1 MHHNHQ
7 LIAASVAAVLCLL
20 PADVRAQAST
30 TDSDS
35 TFVWTGRMAPGTTL
49 RVHTANG
56 PIESVVS
63 TDASAEVK
71 GIKRGRG
78 YRDSR
83 DDRDRRD
90 GRDGR
95 IYRYSDIIFEVRK
108 VGNDVVICAMY
119 PEDEC
124 EDDGIDSGRH
134 GDNGRRTR
142 AEISIK
148 VPKGVKLHLNSGN
161 GEVSAEGTGAGV
173 SARSGNGAIRVVANG
188 DSVTASSGNGD
199 VDITGAGGPVNAHS
213 GNGRVEVVTS
223 LGPVQATTGNGSI
236 TVEMAAIRGTEN
248 MSFRSGNGRVT
259 VILPADFNG
268 ELEGSTGNGHLISDF
283 PLSVEGRLDRQRVRA
298 TIGKGGPRLRMSS
311 GNGNLVLRKAGSS
324 RR

>member
-1 MHHNHQ
+1 MQHHHR
-7 LIAASVAAVLCLL
+7 LIAASIAAVACLL
-20 PADVRAQAST
+20 PVEVKAQASSSDR
-30 TDSDS
+30 DSM
-35 TFVWTGRMAPGTTL
+35 FVWTGRMAPGTTL

-56 PIESVVS
+56 PIESVLS
-63 TDASAEVK
+63 TDGTAEVK

-78 YRDSR
+78 SRNSR
-83 DDRDRRD
+83 DDRDE
-90 GRDGR
+90 RDGR

-108 VGNDVVICAMY
+108 VGNDIVICAMY

-124 EDDGIDSGRH
+124 EDNGIDSGRH
-134 GDNGRRTR
+134 GDNGRHMR

-161 GEVSAEGTGAGV
+161 GEVEAEGTGAGV
-173 SARSGNGAIRVVANG
+173 SARSGNGAVRVVAHG

-199 VDITGAGGPVNAHS
+199 VDVTGAGGPVNAHS

-236 TVEMAAIRGTEN
+236 TVEMTAIRGSEN

-268 ELEGSTGNGHLISDF
+268 ELESSTGNGHLISDF

-298 TIGKGGPRLRMSS
+298 TIGKGGPRIRMSS
-311 GNGNLVLRKAGSS
+311 GNGNLVLRKAGST